1 MKQQA
6 VNPFLPSWEYIPDGE
21 PRIFHNRVYLYG
33 SHDHFGAPIF
43 CVGDYVCWSAP
54 VDDLADWRYGG
65 VIYKRNQD
73 PKNALG
79 LHLLF
84 APDVVQGTDGR
95 YYLYYAFDFLGM
107 IGVAVSETPVGPF
120 QFYGHVHYKDGTIW
134 GRRKGD
140 QFPFDPGVLV
150 DDDGSVYLYSGFY
163 QSIPALASG
172 FRKLRSDGG
181 VVVALEKDMVTI
193 RKEPKLL
200 FPKAGPGCFPN
211 HEFFEASS
219 IRKDGSKYI
228 FTYSSRHNHELIQ
241 LLRNVPQTEARCRN
255 AGTKDGLVGES
266 FVGKDRGHRG
276 RRRHRQKGSRP
287 LQGLRLHRSGLQQ
300 KHRLRPCYR

>member
-1 MKQQA
+1 MVKMKQQA

-21 PRIFHNRVYLYG
+21 PRIFHDRVYLYG

-54 VDDLADWRYGG
+54 VDDLADWRYEG

-134 GRRKGD
+134 GRRNGD

-163 QSIPALASG
+163 QSIPALVSS

-200 FPKAGPGCFPN
+200 FPKAGPGSFPN
-211 HEFFEASS
+211 HEFFEANRALDK
-219 IRKDGSKYI
+219 IRRAYFEK
-228 FTYSSRHNHELIQ
+228 
-241 LLRNVPQTEARCRN
+241 
-255 AGTKDGLVGES
+255 
-266 FVGKDRGHRG
+266 
-276 RRRHRQKGSRP
+276 
-287 LQGLRLHRSGLQQ
+287 
-300 KHRLRPCYR
+300 